1 MNVHMDIERF
11 FSSIWSMNTDQIAI
25 VSLIITLLLF
35 ALGKHSE
42 NKLKIYETRKEEY
55 QMSLAQFP
63 SLWVRNGKNVKSS
76 SNPLG

>member
-42 NKLKIYETRKEEY
+42 NKLKIMVIQLTP
-55 QMSLAQFP
+55 LASPFYCTG
-63 SLWVRNGKNVKSS
+63 NMA
-76 SNPLG
+76 